1 MLCDFILEDGD
12 QGAWLFQQIIEDE
25 LRQLYNRH
33 LRVSTSEKISRQI
46 IKNVDVAFKRKIHNH
61 NIFLRSL

>member
-46 IKNVDVAFKRKIHNH
+46 IKNGASAFKKKIHNH

>member
-33 LRVSTSEKISRQI
+33 LRVSISKRISSQI
-46 IKNVDVAFKRKIHNH
+46 ISKMAI
-61 NIFLRSL
+61 

>member
-33 LRVSTSEKISRQI
+33 LRVSTSDKISGQI
-46 IKNVDVAFKRKIHNH
+46 IKNGGLNGNLKH
-61 NIFLRSL
+61 L

>member
-46 IKNVDVAFKRKIHNH
+46 IKNAVPALKRENYQ
-61 NIFLRSL
+61 S